1 MIKLNAVTGLNVVGN
16 TSPKEDC
23 TACIIGKMSRLPFP
37 KGRTRAE
44 QVGGIVHS
52 DLVGPFQVATPNGKL
67 YYVIFKDDYSGYK
80 AAYFMKNKSETE
92 ECFKEY
98 VEKMFTEAPQCPRIL
113 RSDNGG
119 EYTSNSFQK
128 WLSSKGILHQTSAA
142 HTPQQNGVSER
153 DNRTTVEGARTEL
166 HAKNVPLYLWAAAVN
181 YTIYT
186 LNRTLHHDTTVTPY
200 EIWHAKKPDV
210 SHLRVFGTKAFA
222 HVPDAE
228 RRKLEPKAVEGL
240 FIGYCEQTKAYI
252 IHIPKERKNMI
263 SRDVK
268 FFGEK
273 SSVTEPSDDMQ
284 IDPTN
289 PEDTISDQPF
299 SQPKTI
305 TEPQIRKSARGMV
318 PKKQW
323 PVALATPHLNTDGQN
338 DQTDCSKPKSNT
350 SLMQDALNILY
361 QEPGS
366 YKEAMASPFADKWKE
381 GMDSEIQSLRSNN
394 TWTLVELPPSHS
406 AIPSRWQYKAKR
418 DKEGKITRFKARFV
432 AKGFKQKYGVDYHE
446 TYAPV
451 VRYDSLRVIL
461 ALTASRDLQLLQID
475 VQTAFLYGE
484 LDQKIYIKQPEGYVT
499 PGHEHF
505 VCLLHKGLYGLKQ
518 SSRLWYQKLQSSL
531 IQLDFKQSE
540 ADPCVYTRET
550 EGAFII
556 LAVWVDDGLLAFDD
570 PTAAAT
576 IIHHLQSE
584 YKMTCSPAEHF
595 VGLVINH
602 DRQNRK
608 LYLSSPQYIEKVLT
622 KFNMIEC
629 NRIGTPSDKSTRLST
644 SMSPTTDISKAAM
657 SKIPYR
663 ESVGSLMYAAITF
676 RPDIAHSVNQLAQFC
691 ENPGEPHWKGV
702 KRILKYLSSTRR
714 HGLCYSGQNTNPDT
728 IVAFSDA
735 DYAGDVDTRRSTS
748 GFVFI
753 LNGAAVTWSSRRQN
767 CVALSTM
774 ESEYIAASETS
785 REAVWLRRL
794 LDQIGIR
801 QERPIILNCDN
812 KSAIALAH
820 NPEHHTRSK
829 HIDVRLHYIRE
840 QVIKKT
846 IEINHVSSDD
856 QLADI
861 LTKPLEETRFAH
873 LRASIGVLEV
883 PHRN

>member
-1 MIKLNAVTGLNVVGN
+1 M
-16 TSPKEDC
+16 
-23 TACIIGKMSRLPFP
+23 
-37 KGRTRAE
+37 
-44 QVGGIVHS
+44 
-52 DLVGPFQVATPNGKL
+52 
-67 YYVIFKDDYSGYK
+67 K
-80 AAYFMKNKSETE
+80 AKSETE

-98 VEKMFTEAPQCPRIL
+98 VEKMFTETRLCPRIL
-113 RSDNGG
+113 RSENGG
-119 EYTSNSFQK
+119 EYKSNSFQK
-128 WLSSKGILHQTSAA
+128 WLATKGILHQTSAA
-142 HTPQQNGVSER
+142 HTPQQNGVAER

-166 HAKNVPLYLWAAAVN
+166 HAKNIPLYLWAAAIN

-200 EIWHAKKPDV
+200 EIWHAKKLDV

-252 IHIPKERKNMI
+252 IHIPKERRNMI

-273 SSVTEPSDDMQ
+273 SSVTELNNDTQ
-284 IDPTN
+284 IDPT
-289 PEDTISDQPF
+289 DTDSDKPI
-299 SQPKTI
+299 SQPKPI
-305 TEPQIRKSARGMV
+305 TEPQIRKSARGQV

-323 PVALATPHLNTDGQN
+323 PVALATPHINTD
-338 DQTDCSKPKSNT
+338 DQIDCSKPNSNT

-366 YKEAMASPFADKWKE
+366 YTEAMVSPFADKWKE
-381 GMDSEIQSLRSNN
+381 GMDSEIQSLHSNK
-394 TWTLVELPPSHS
+394 TWTLVKPSSLHS

-418 DKEGKITRFKARFV
+418 DKEGKIIRFKARFV
-432 AKGFKQKYGVDYHE
+432 AKEFKQKYGVDYQE

-461 ALTASRDLQLLQID
+461 TLTASRNLQLLQID

-499 PGHEHF
+499 PGYEHF

-570 PTAAAT
+570 QTAATT
-576 IIHHLQSE
+576 IIQHLRSE

-608 LYLSSPQYIEKVLT
+608 LYLSSPEYTEKVLT
-622 KFNMIEC
+622 KFNMTEC

-644 SMSPTTDISKAAM
+644 SMSPTTDIS
-657 SKIPYR
+657 
-663 ESVGSLMYAAITF
+663 
-676 RPDIAHSVNQLAQFC
+676 
-691 ENPGEPHWKGV
+691 
-702 KRILKYLSSTRR
+702 
-714 HGLCYSGQNTNPDT
+714 
-728 IVAFSDA
+728 
-735 DYAGDVDTRRSTS
+735 
-748 GFVFI
+748 
-753 LNGAAVTWSSRRQN
+753 
-767 CVALSTM
+767 
-774 ESEYIAASETS
+774 
-785 REAVWLRRL
+785 
-794 LDQIGIR
+794 
-801 QERPIILNCDN
+801 
-812 KSAIALAH
+812 
-820 NPEHHTRSK
+820 
-829 HIDVRLHYIRE
+829 
-840 QVIKKT
+840 
-846 IEINHVSSDD
+846 
-856 QLADI
+856 
-861 LTKPLEETRFAH
+861 
-873 LRASIGVLEV
+873 
-883 PHRN
+883 